1 LFVGVPRL
9 SLKEQLAE
17 HRKQKAAGNYTR
29 KLTTFG
35 KVGETSYT
43 EDGHVEAPTIYGL
56 KWLRF
61 LGEALVNQGV
71 AWRAQ
76 VGTEQWERR
85 GTIRLSLQQIVSEEV
100 QAPVIR
106 AGLSLVT
113 PGTVKVPMGGGV
125 WESWHIPIGAV
136 NAHDTAYVLR
146 AIMSPKQADVVMAE
160 NIQIKAMHGR

>member
-1 LFVGVPRL
+1 MPRQ

-29 KLTTFG
+29 KLTSFG

-43 EDGHVEAPTIYGL
+43 EDGHIEAPTIYGL

-71 AWRAQ
+71 VWRAQ
-76 VGTEQWERR
+76 VGTEQWERS
-85 GTIRLSLQQIVSEEV
+85 GKIRLSLQRIRHEEV
-100 QAPVIR
+100 AAPVIR
-106 AGLSLVT
+106 AGLALVT

-125 WESWHIPIGAV
+125 WESRRIPIGAV

-146 AIMSPKQADVVMAE
+146 AIMTPHEANVVMAS
-160 NIQIKAMHGR
+160 NMQIKAMHGR